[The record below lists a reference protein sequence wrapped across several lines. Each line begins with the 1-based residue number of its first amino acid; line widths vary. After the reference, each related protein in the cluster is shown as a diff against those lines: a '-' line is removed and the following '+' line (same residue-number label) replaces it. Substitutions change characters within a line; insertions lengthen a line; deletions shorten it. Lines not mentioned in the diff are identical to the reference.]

1 MGKAKKIFYVLV
13 TILEALM
20 LVGAYLVNYFTHAKM
35 GMLRHVVHKNYIWEQ
50 KYPIQTIKYVS
61 ILALVILM
69 LIVLVMYFKK
79 KYMLKKIV
87 TIMSITMVLF
97 VIAFAIFVLM
107 YSSEEIRAFYYMS
120 AIFGA
125 VTLIQIIKTFIGVI
139 WYKIK

>member
-1 MGKAKKIFYVLV
+1 MGTAKKIFYVLV

-20 LVGAYLVNYFTHAKM
+20 LVGAYLLNYFTHAKM
-35 GMLRHVVHKNYIWEQ
+35 GMLRHVVHKNYILEQ
-50 KYPIQTIKYVS
+50 EYPIQTIKYVA
-61 ILALVILM
+61 ILALAILM
-69 LIVLVMYFKK
+69 LIVLVMYLKR

-139 WYKIK
+139 WYKN

>member
-1 MGKAKKIFYVLV
+1 MGTAKKIFYVLV
-13 TILEALM
+13 TIVEALM

-50 KYPIQTIKYVS
+50 KYPIQTIKYGS

>member
-1 MGKAKKIFYVLV
+1 MGTAKKIFYVLV
-13 TILEALM
+13 TIVEALM

>member
-139 WYKIK
+139 WYKN

>member
-50 KYPIQTIKYVS
+50 EYPIQTIKYVA
-61 ILALVILM
+61 ILALAILM
-69 LIVLVMYFKK
+69 LIVLVMYLKR

-87 TIMSITMVLF
+87 TIMSITMILF
-97 VIAFAIFVLM
+97 VIAFAIFLLM

-139 WYKIK
+139 WYKTK

>member
-87 TIMSITMVLF
+87 TIMSTTMVLF

-120 AIFGA
+120 AIFGT

-139 WYKIK
+139 WYKN

>member
-13 TILEALM
+13 TIVEALM

-35 GMLRHVVHKNYIWEQ
+35 GMLRHVVHKNYIWDQ

-61 ILALVILM
+61 ILVLVILM
-69 LIVLVMYFKK
+69 LIVLVMYLKR

>member
-1 MGKAKKIFYVLV
+1 MGTAKKIFYVLV
-13 TILEALM
+13 TIVEALM

-139 WYKIK
+139 WYKTK

>member
-1 MGKAKKIFYVLV
+1 MGTAKKIFY
-13 TILEALM
+13 ILITVVEAMM
-20 LVGAYLVNYFTHAKM
+20 LFGAYLVNYFTHAKM
-35 GMLRHVVHKNYIWEQ
+35 GMLRHVAHKNYIWEQ
-50 KYPIQTIKYVS
+50 QYPIQNIKYVS
-61 ILALVILM
+61 ILALSILM
-69 LIVLVMYFKK
+69 LIVLIMYLKRK
-79 KYMLKKIV
+79 NMLKKIV

>member
-13 TILEALM
+13 TIVEALM

-50 KYPIQTIKYVS
+50 EYPIQNIKYVS
-61 ILALVILM
+61 ILALSILM
-69 LIVLVMYFKK
+69 LIVLIMYLKRK
-79 KYMLKKIV
+79 NMLKKIV

>member
-1 MGKAKKIFYVLV
+1 MGTAKKIFYVLV
-13 TILEALM
+13 TIVEALM

-35 GMLRHVVHKNYIWEQ
+35 GMLRHVVHKNYIWDQ

-61 ILALVILM
+61 ILVLVILM

>member
-1 MGKAKKIFYVLV
+1 MGTAKKIFYVLV
-13 TILEALM
+13 TIIEALM

>member
-1 MGKAKKIFYVLV
+1 MGTAKKIFYVLV
-13 TILEALM
+13 TIVETLM

>member
-1 MGKAKKIFYVLV
+1 MGTAKKIFYVLV
-13 TILEALM
+13 TIVEALM
-20 LVGAYLVNYFTHAKM
+20 LVGAYLVNYFTHVKM
-35 GMLRHVVHKNYIWEQ
+35 GMLRYVVHKNYIWEQ

>member
-13 TILEALM
+13 TIVEALM

-61 ILALVILM
+61 ILALAILM
-69 LIVLVMYFKK
+69 LIVLVMYLKR

>member
-1 MGKAKKIFYVLV
+1 MGTAKKIFYVLV
-13 TILEALM
+13 TIVEALM
-20 LVGAYLVNYFTHAKM
+20 LVGAYLVNYVTHAKM

>member
-1 MGKAKKIFYVLV
+1 MGTAKKIFYVLV
-13 TILEALM
+13 TIVEALM

-69 LIVLVMYFKK
+69 IIVLVMYFKK